1 MLRAVHFP
9 CFALPSFH
17 CPRLDLAIRYAKL
30 GPGKTSQTGVID
42 VMAEWMFLTNHA
54 HVLLCIAEDPNSRL
68 RDLASR
74 VQISERAV
82 KRIVADLERTGYI
95 SRHRFGRR
103 NRYELHP
110 DIPIHSPMTKTLEV
124 GALLALLVPMIATR
138 MA

>member
-1 MLRAVHFP
+1 
-9 CFALPSFH
+9 
-17 CPRLDLAIRYAKL
+17 
-30 GPGKTSQTGVID
+30 
-42 VMAEWMFLTNHA
+42 MAEWMFLTNHA

-110 DIPIHSPMTKTLEV
+110 DTPIHSPMTKTLEV
-124 GALLALLVPMIATR
+124 GALLALLVPMIAAR